1 MKQNLRSFL
10 YLSIFSLL
18 CTSGRMNGVLALA
31 MSMVSFSE
39 LARVPVELRQMA
51 LFCGLRPYEYVLQV
65 MQLRYLMLKSKDLT
79 SVGFLGGGL
88 RVAVSFEWTGE

>member
-1 MKQNLRSFL
+1 
-10 YLSIFSLL
+10 
-18 CTSGRMNGVLALA
+18 MNGVLALA

-65 MQLRYLMLKSKDLT
+65 MQLRYLMLKSDLT

-88 RVAVSFEWTGE
+88 RVVVSFEWTGE